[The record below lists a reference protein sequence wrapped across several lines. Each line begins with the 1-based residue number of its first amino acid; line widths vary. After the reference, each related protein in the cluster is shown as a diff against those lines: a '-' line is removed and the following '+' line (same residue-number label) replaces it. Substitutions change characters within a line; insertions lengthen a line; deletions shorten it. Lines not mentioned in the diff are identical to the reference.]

1 MVAGILVDQVTKR
14 LKTKLGE
21 LETVNPVD
29 LTTMARIQGEV
40 AALRWLFSDS
50 MSQTVDEELRKRND
64 E

>member
-1 MVAGILVDQVTKR
+1 MIAGILSEQAIKR

-29 LTTMARIQGEV
+29 LTTMARVQGEV

-50 MSQTVDEELRKRND
+50 MSQTIDEELRKRND

>member
-1 MVAGILVDQVTKR
+1 MVAGILYEQAMKR

-29 LTTMARIQGEV
+29 LTTMARVQGEV

-50 MSQTVDEELRKRND
+50 MSTTIDEELRKRND

>member
-1 MVAGILVDQVTKR
+1 MKR

-29 LTTMARIQGEV
+29 LTTMARVQGEV

-50 MSQTVDEELRKRND
+50 MSTTIDEELRKRND